1 MLKVLNI
8 NFRSLNNPQTR
19 DEFHTLLDQTNPDIV
34 IGSETW
40 LNSDINNAEIVPDD
54 MMMVD
59 TGKLDTR
66 SVPAKNINNQ
76 PVMPDIKVS
85 ENGVLMH

>member
-19 DEFHTLLDQTNPDIV
+19 DEFHTLLDMTNPDIV

-54 MMMVD
+54 MGFEM
-59 TGKLDTR
+59 LDEIDHPEVEGF
-66 SVPAKNINNQ
+66 S
-76 PVMPDIKVS
+76 S
-85 ENGVLMH
+85 W